1 MSALTAHN
9 DNARS
14 DTVAAHV
21 ADATFVAEAGR
32 IRGIVGTQV
41 VLSQGRCVDQLLDL
55 LNLTTE
61 PSVQAELVACL
72 TQIRKLGAVEGD
84 YFRLVLDSVVAA
96 VEVEAAYAQFVL
108 R

>member
-9 DNARS
+9 DNVRS

-21 ADATFVAEAGR
+21 ADAAFVAEAGR

-41 VLSQGRCVDQLLDL
+41 VLSQGRCVDHLLDL
-55 LNLTTE
+55 MNLTTE
-61 PSVQAELVACL
+61 PSVEAELVHCL
-72 TQIRKLGAVEGD
+72 TQIRRLGAVEGD
-84 YFRLVLDSVVAA
+84 YFRHVLDTAVAA
-96 VEVEAAYAQFVL
+96 VEVEAAYARFVL